1 MSNYEEKEA
10 KILLIIVEVLSKM
23 DLKLEEL
30 DTLNEDDKYD
40 EKELWNVLLKNN

>member
-40 EKELWNVLLKNN
+40 KKELWNVLLKK

>member
-1 MSNYEEKEA
+1 MSIYEEKEA

-40 EKELWNVLLKNN
+40 EKELWNVLLKK

>member
-1 MSNYEEKEA
+1 
-10 KILLIIVEVLSKM
+10 M

-40 EKELWNVLLKNN
+40 EKELWNVLLKK

>member
-1 MSNYEEKEA
+1 MSNYEEKEV

-40 EKELWNVLLKNN
+40 EKELWNVLLKK

>member
-10 KILLIIVEVLSKM
+10 KILLIIVEFLSKM

-40 EKELWNVLLKNN
+40 EKELWNVLLKK

>member
-40 EKELWNVLLKNN
+40 EKELWNVLLKK